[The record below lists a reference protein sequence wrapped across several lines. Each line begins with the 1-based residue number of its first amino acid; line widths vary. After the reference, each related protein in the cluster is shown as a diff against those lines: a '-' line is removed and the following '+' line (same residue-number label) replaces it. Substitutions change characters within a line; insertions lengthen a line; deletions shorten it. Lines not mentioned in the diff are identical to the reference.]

1 MKTMT
6 NRWFAAP
13 VTSPVLAARHR
24 EVRAIAATGA
34 PTTGGVRLQLTGDF
48 PVVLLGDESVHTWRP
63 PV

>member
-13 VTSPVLAARHR
+13 VTSPVLARYR
-24 EVRAIAATGA
+24 EVRATAATGV
-34 PTTGGVRLQLTGDF
+34 PTTGGVRLQRIGD
-48 PVVLLGDESVHTWRP
+48 PTVVLLGDESVHAWSP